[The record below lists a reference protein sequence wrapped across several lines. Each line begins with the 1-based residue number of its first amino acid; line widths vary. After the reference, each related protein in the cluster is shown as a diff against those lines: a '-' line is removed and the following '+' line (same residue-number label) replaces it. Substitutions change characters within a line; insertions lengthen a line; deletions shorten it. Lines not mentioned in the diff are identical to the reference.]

1 MLQYMSVYEYERLI
15 LCVVKIDVVVAVVAV
30 VAAAAISSV
39 HPGFVPFNEI
49 SCVSR

>member
-15 LCVVKIDVVVAVVAV
+15 LCVVKIDVVVAVVA
-30 VAAAAISSV
+30 AAAISSV
-39 HPGFVPFNEI
+39 HPGFVPFNET